1 MRTKGSISKFHFPIS
16 IIDEIIDLNIMNQT
30 QQKKIRLAQ
39 LVIIFRICFEME
51 SLGSWDDQTVTLS
64 AVFLVFNLTFSI
76 TIYLKSFPNEIL

>member
-51 SLGSWDDQTVTLS
+51 SLGSWDD
-64 AVFLVFNLTFSI
+64 
-76 TIYLKSFPNEIL
+76 

>member
-51 SLGSWDDQTVTLS
+51 SLGRWDDKAVTS
-64 AVFLVFNLTFSI
+64 SKVNFVFVI
-76 TIYLKSFPNEIL
+76 